1 MRGFGRA
8 VLIAALSGV
17 VSGAAA
23 QRASFSDVLTTI
35 NPGPATAVSS
45 ETAFG
50 REQTTLLLKP
60 VVGTEKPAGGNP
72 LWAIPLSALPE
83 TLARPVLS
91 PSRRPPLP
99 PVLIALPAA
108 PTKPVPPPKSE
119 PDHPLLTL
127 LGTIVGR
134 SVEIG
139 VFIDDESQDVIRLK
153 TGQVHG
159 GWILRSVRGRTA
171 NFERG
176 DHREATLALPDPGA
190 EPTPPSPV
198 AANPATERVGIRGN
212 GRITRPPPVNTMS
225 PGAVPAAAKQKFKRT
240 PRES

>member
-1 MRGFGRA
+1 

-17 VSGAAA
+17 VSAAAA
-23 QRASFSDVLTTI
+23 QQTSRNDILTSI
-35 NPGPATAVSS
+35 NPGPATAVGS

-50 REQTTLLLKP
+50 PEQTKLLLRP
-60 VVGTEKPAGGNP
+60 VVGTEKKPAVGNP
-72 LWAIPLSALPE
+72 LWAIPLSALPQ
-83 TLARPVLS
+83 TLARPLLS
-91 PSRRPPLP
+91 PSRRPPP
-99 PVLIALPAA
+99 PAVLIALPAA

-127 LGTIVGR
+127 LGTIVGQ

-176 DHREATLALPDPGA
+176 DQEATLALPAPDA
-190 EPTPPSPV
+190 EPAPPSPV
-198 AANPATERVGIRGN
+198 AASPATEPVGIRGN
-212 GRITRPPPVNTMS
+212 DRMTGPPPVNTIL
-225 PGAVPAAAKQKFKRT
+225 PAAVPAAAKQRFKRT